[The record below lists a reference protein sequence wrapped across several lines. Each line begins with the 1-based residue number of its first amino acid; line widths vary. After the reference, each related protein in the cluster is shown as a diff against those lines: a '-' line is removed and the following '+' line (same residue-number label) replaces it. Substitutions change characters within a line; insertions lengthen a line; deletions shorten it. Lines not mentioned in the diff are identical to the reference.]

1 MAIILSFW
9 GGYLGAIISAGV
21 AFAILYIQRK
31 DNEKQ
36 YEYVWR
42 DGVYHTGD
50 AAYKDENG
58 KLDLEFRIIDT
69 SSPFSDRAPKTNW
82 NNEEVNLAIVVK
94 CPPTKKEV
102 SDFLDEYL
110 ATHTGFDVCEHNLSA
125 KFGYGEDVYLVLS
138 EACDGI
144 DYAPTI
150 SLFSPSIKVSKQRE
164 KKLKLLYEKY
174 LINNKS

>member
-1 MAIILSFW
+1 M
-9 GGYLGAIISAGV
+9 
-21 AFAILYIQRK
+21 
-31 DNEKQ
+31 
-36 YEYVWR
+36 
-42 DGVYHTGD
+42 
-50 AAYKDENG
+50 
-58 KLDLEFRIIDT
+58 
-69 SSPFSDRAPKTNW
+69 
-82 NNEEVNLAIVVK
+82 
-94 CPPTKKEV
+94 

-138 EACDGI
+138 EACDAL